1 MQNENG
7 EPVSDAE
14 EGRDIRREQV
24 QTTTFTDLGFRDL
37 PIEFLDVREEHD
49 CDRAREF
56 LVGLVTNLRRRAEDR
71 VLALTATV
79 EQLIENKADAQVRAI
94 FEQATKPLRTWFASN
109 REITAKPR
117 PVQGALLD
125 EIDAVRYASSL
136 RASVNRCGSWHN
148 FDFWHGLGFGARR
161 EAFARATNQM
171 IELKGLIKTALNDSD
186 LADAHRFLTHFQ
198 AQAEESA
205 SSFFLDIQQLGES
218 AFADQLRED
227 HAYWEQCQQRW
238 GKNAVLG
245 TPYKHDIR
253 RWTKDWFTAEFR
265 QARHEF
271 IEKEIQRRW
280 QKLTERL
287 AQQLETADGKSAS
300 IPA

>member
-1 MQNENG
+1 M
-7 EPVSDAE
+7 
-14 EGRDIRREQV
+14 
-24 QTTTFTDLGFRDL
+24 
-37 PIEFLDVREEHD
+37 
-49 CDRAREF
+49 
-56 LVGLVTNLRRRAEDR
+56 
-71 VLALTATV
+71 
-79 EQLIENKADAQVRAI
+79 
-94 FEQATKPLRTWFASN
+94 RTWFASN

-136 RASVNRCGSWHN
+136 RASVNRYGSWHN

-171 IELKGLIKTALNDSD
+171 IELRGFIKTALNDSD
-186 LADAHRFLTHFQ
+186 VADAHGFLAHFQ
-198 AQAEESA
+198 TQVEEATSG
-205 SSFFLDIQQLGES
+205 FFLDVQQFGES

-238 GKNAVLG
+238 GMSAALG

-271 IEKEIQRRW
+271 IEKEIQRMW
-280 QKLTERL
+280 QELTERL
-287 AQQLETADGKSAS
+287 AQQLETADGKQLPM
-300 IPA
+300 PA